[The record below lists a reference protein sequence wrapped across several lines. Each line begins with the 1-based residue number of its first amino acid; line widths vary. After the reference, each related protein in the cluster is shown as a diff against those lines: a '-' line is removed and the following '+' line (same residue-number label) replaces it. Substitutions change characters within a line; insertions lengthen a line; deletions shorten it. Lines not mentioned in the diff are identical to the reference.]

1 MRTERHNAKRQALSG
16 YAVLGIDPAKANHH
30 GVILDAEGIPQG
42 KSFSFEVSRTGF
54 ESVWEK
60 IGHRLRSCGP
70 DDLVVA
76 IEASCNLWCTAASYF
91 HSQGYTVVLVKP
103 LTTYHSRSLMKQDF
117 SRTDPKDAYLVAD
130 NAQKG
135 FYDTYHVF
143 EPHIEAMH
151 QLAIAYDKQSKDR
164 SKAKLRLRSFMEKY
178 FPEYLKAFDISTK
191 TSLHLLSR
199 YFLPRHFLDLDIDAE
214 APQIL
219 KISLRYHG
227 RETLEDLKMWAETS
241 IGVPVDPVVE
251 GALRIILDSLISN
264 LSHLE
269 DQVKHTMK
277 ALKDLARQ
285 LPEFDI
291 LTSIPNIN
299 EKLAALFIAET
310 ANPSRFD
317 HYKQIEKLAGLNL
330 RLAQS
335 GQYAGQRRIGRIG
348 NNRLRHII
356 YQMTEQTS
364 RAVPQVRCRFLR
376 CQLKRSCYRK
386 SIVSSSAQLLKLIMA
401 LLREKR
407 LYSHKSD
414 WNRELKKLEQK
425 YQAQKQ
431 KQKQKSPRLH
441 KNSHIR
447 RQALV
452 EKNKAA

>member
-16 YAVLGIDPAKANHH
+16 YAVLGIDPAKAKHH
-30 GVILDAEGIPQG
+30 GVILDADGIQQG
-42 KSFSFEVSRTGF
+42 KSFSFDVSRTGF
-54 ESVWEK
+54 ESVWDKVKRRLPAYDPEK
-60 IGHRLRSCGP
+60 MVI
-70 DDLVVA
+70 A

-91 HSQGYTVVLVKP
+91 HTQGYKVVLVKP

-135 FYDTYHVF
+135 YYDTYHVF
-143 EPHIEAMH
+143 EPNVEAMH
-151 QLAIAYDKQSKDR
+151 QLAIMYDKLSKDR

-199 YFLPRHFLDLDIDAE
+199 YFLPRHFIDLDMDFE

-227 RETLEDLKMWAETS
+227 RETLEDLKLWAETS
-241 IGVPVDPVVE
+241 IGVPVDPVTE
-251 GALRIILDSLISN
+251 DALRTILDGLISN
-264 LSHLE
+264 LTQLE
-269 DQVKHTMK
+269 DQVKRTMK
-277 ALKDLARQ
+277 ALKDLARV
-285 LPEFDI
+285 LPEFEI
-291 LTSIPNIN
+291 LTSIPNIS

-317 HYKQIEKLAGLNL
+317 HYKQLEKLAGLNL

-356 YQMTEQTS
+356 YQMTEQTA
-364 RAVPQVRCRFLR
+364 RTVPQVRCRFLR
-376 CQLKRSCYRK
+376 CQLKRKCYRK
-386 SIVSSSAQLLKLIMA
+386 NIVSSCAQVLKLIMA
-401 LLREKR
+401 LIRDQR
-407 LYSHKSD
+407 FYSHKTD
-414 WNRELKKLEQK
+414 WNRELRKLERLH
-425 YQAQKQ
+425 QKQ
-431 KQKQKSPRLH
+431 TPRTH
-441 KNSHIR
+441 RPFRNSHLR

-452 EKNKAA
+452 EKNRTA